1 MINNLKAAKRD
12 TKTKGQ
18 LNILRSK
25 GLIPAVLYG
34 GKNPNLKLSIEE
46 KLVKDVLRSENF
58 LSTVIDLDIEGK
70 KEKVIP
76 RDVTYHVTSEKPTHI
91 DFMRVVKG
99 AKIILEIPVKFKN
112 NEECTGLK
120 KGGVLNIVR
129 RKIEL
134 ECQAESIPED
144 IEVDLG
150 GLDIGASI
158 RISSVKLPQ
167 STELTITDRDFVVAT
182 IAAPTIVKEPEKPA
196 EETPVEGAEGEAAP
210 TTEGGEAAVAP
221 GKEGEAAKK
230 DDKGKGKEG
239 GAADKKQAGDK
250 KPAPEKKP
258 PEKK

>member
-18 LNILRSK
+18 LNTLRSK
-25 GLIPAVLYG
+25 GLIPAILYG
-34 GKNPNLKLSIEE
+34 GKTPNLKISIDE
-46 KLVKDVLRSENF
+46 KFIKDVLKSENF
-58 LSTVIDLDIEGK
+58 LSTVIDLDIDGK

-91 DFMRVVKG
+91 DFMRVIKG
-99 AKIILEIPVKFKN
+99 STIILEIPVKFKN
-112 NEECTGLK
+112 NEECAGLK

-134 ECQAESIPED
+134 KCEAESIPED

-167 STELTITDRDFVVAT
+167 NTELTITDRDFVVAT

-196 EETPVEGAEGEAAP
+196 EETPAEGVEGEAAP
-210 TTEGGEAAVAP
+210 AAEGGETAAPA
-221 GKEGEAAKK
+221 KEGEAAAKK
-230 DDKGKGKEG
+230 DEKGKE
-239 GAADKKQAGDK
+239 QASDK
-250 KPAPEKKP
+250 KPAAKPAGEKKQ
-258 PEKK
+258 EKK